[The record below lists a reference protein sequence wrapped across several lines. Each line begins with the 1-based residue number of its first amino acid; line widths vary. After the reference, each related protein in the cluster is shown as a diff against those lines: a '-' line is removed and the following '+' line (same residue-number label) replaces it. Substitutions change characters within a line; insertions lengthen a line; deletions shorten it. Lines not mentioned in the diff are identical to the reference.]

1 MYAVTVYYNDLQ
13 VRFLLKVT
21 LVLSLHKYCAGFF
34 LVSYHLR
41 NITIAYYNVWIYE
54 KKVAAL
60 QFPLGEY
67 IARVTDWRT
76 IDYIEYEKYTQVWK
90 TTYYELHSSSSHEWI
105 TFE

>member
-41 NITIAYYNVWIYE
+41 NITIAYYNV
-54 KKVAAL
+54 
-60 QFPLGEY
+60 
-67 IARVTDWRT
+67 
-76 IDYIEYEKYTQVWK
+76 
-90 TTYYELHSSSSHEWI
+90 
-105 TFE
+105 